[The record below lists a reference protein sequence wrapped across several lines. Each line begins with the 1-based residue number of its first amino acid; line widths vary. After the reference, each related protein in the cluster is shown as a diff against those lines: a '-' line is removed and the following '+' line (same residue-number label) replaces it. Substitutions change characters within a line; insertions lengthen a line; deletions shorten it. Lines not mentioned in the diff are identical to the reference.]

1 MSDRGEEINPSATI
15 TPEVHQALEGVIS
28 KSFSHLSSNLSSVIE
43 SRLSEFKRELADV
56 QCSSVDSAV
65 KRVKRNEVEFKHK
78 GNRKQFEHQEQVL
91 ESLVDAKESLEK
103 AKYDRPKRVIE
114 QGISLAEKR
123 IKVIKLA
130 DRSEF
135 GWNTVNEYLS
145 DELVSNSEDETRIF
159 RSERRAER
167 RLKQSLS
174 RRKNR
179 SSSSLSRQAP
189 KSPSYQENLAGTQP
203 FSQSKGQ
210 DWTLL

>member
-15 TPEVHQALEGVIS
+15 TPEVHQALEDVIS

-91 ESLVDAKESLEK
+91 ESLVNAKESLEK

-114 QGISLAEKR
+114 QGIFLVEKR

-135 GWNTVNEYLS
+135 GWNTVNASIYPTS
-145 DELVSNSEDETRIF
+145 WRRIRRTKRVF
-159 RSERRAER
+159 FVPKDVRSVV
-167 RLKQSLS
+167 
-174 RRKNR
+174 
-179 SSSSLSRQAP
+179 
-189 KSPSYQENLAGTQP
+189 
-203 FSQSKGQ
+203 
-210 DWTLL
+210 